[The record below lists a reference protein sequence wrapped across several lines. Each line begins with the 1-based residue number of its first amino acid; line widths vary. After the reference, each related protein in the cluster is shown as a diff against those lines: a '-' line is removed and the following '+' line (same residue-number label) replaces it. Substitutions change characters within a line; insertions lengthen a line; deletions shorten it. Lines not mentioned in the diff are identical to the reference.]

1 MPQIGALDG
10 TLVEVRNRAKF
21 RVGDAIFSVKRVK
34 SLETVAGREGGT
46 TPVVLCIFEGG
57 IQPENMNGLSIGQ
70 ETPFPGDV
78 VAELIKQGK

>member
-1 MPQIGALDG
+1 MTMIGAIDG
-10 TLVEVRNRAKF
+10 TLIEVRNRTKF

-34 SLETVAGREGGT
+34 SLEKVAGRDKGT
-46 TPVVLCIFEGG
+46 TPVVLCVFEGG
-57 IQPENMNGLSIGQ
+57 IQPENMSGLSIGQ